1 MCGDLVKGSAVS
13 NRSDERDNEV
23 IAGVRKAL
31 AQPEPGDWGATL
43 LDGWMESEGDAVRV
57 VYEQVGD
64 DRRLGFRFSVED
76 SLDAETTGTP
86 ADWDPLRFGC
96 QVCREIREFRLVLEW
111 ESDGRECARHGQESC
126 IGSGPQLGCPQPVL
140 GLRRDVSACL

>member
-43 LDGWMESEGDAVRV
+43 LDGWMESEGVAVRV
-57 VYEQVGD
+57 VGRGESPGD
-64 DRRLGFRFSVED
+64 AS
-76 SLDAETTGTP
+76 P
-86 ADWDPLRFGC
+86 DPR
-96 QVCREIREFRLVLEW
+96 
-111 ESDGRECARHGQESC
+111 ARGH
-126 IGSGPQLGCPQPVL
+126 
-140 GLRRDVSACL
+140 

>member
-1 MCGDLVKGSAVS
+1 MS

-96 QVCREIREFRLVLEW
+96 QVCREIRELPVAFLVLPSPCCSLW
-111 ESDGRECARHGQESC
+111 
-126 IGSGPQLGCPQPVL
+126 
-140 GLRRDVSACL
+140 GLRGNYLLRAIQGIGC